1 MEINVYYNDPINEK
15 IRRYC
20 MPKPIRIRVWGDYA
34 LFSRPELKAERYSY
48 DIITPSAARG
58 IYDAIYYHPGMR
70 WQIKRIFVEKPIRF
84 TNVRRNEVTKKILA
98 SDLFYAANG
107 SGKPIYIDRS
117 EAIAQR
123 AATILRDVSYVIEAN
138 FVLIPEKM
146 GADDSA
152 DKFFAIFSN
161 RLKTGKC
168 FTQPYLGCREFPAY
182 FEPFPGDREPK
193 TIAEDRDFGIM
204 LYDMDYSEEGNI
216 KPTYFHAVMKNGVV
230 DLRDCEVLR

>member
-1 MEINVYYNDPINEK
+1 
-15 IRRYC
+15 
-20 MPKPIRIRVWGDYA
+20 MPKPIKIRVWGDYA

-58 IYDAIYYHPGMR
+58 IYDAIYYHPGIR
-70 WQIKRIFVEKPIRF
+70 WQIKRIYVQKPIRF
-84 TNVRRNEVTKKILA
+84 TNVRRNEVIKKILA
-98 SDLFYAANG
+98 SDLMSAANG
-107 SGKPIYIDRS
+107 SGQLIYIDRA

-138 FVLIPEKM
+138 FNLIPEKM
-146 GADDSA
+146 GEGDSA

-161 RLKTGKC
+161 RLKSGKC

-182 FEPFPGDREPK
+182 FEPFPSDCEPQ
-193 TIAEDRDFGIM
+193 TIPEDRDFGIM
-204 LYDMDYSEEGNI
+204 LYDMDYSEPESI
-216 KPTYFHAVMKNGVV
+216 KPTYFRAVMKKGVV